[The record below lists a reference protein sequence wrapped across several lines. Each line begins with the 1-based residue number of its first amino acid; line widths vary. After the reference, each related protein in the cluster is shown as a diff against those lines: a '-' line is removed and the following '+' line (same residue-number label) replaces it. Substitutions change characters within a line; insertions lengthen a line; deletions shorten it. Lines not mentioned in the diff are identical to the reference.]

1 MAAAGAIPA
10 SAHGSPAQDDLLHRY
25 RPALRYSE
33 KEKYFAQPVS
43 RAYGDPAQ
51 VDLDRVY
58 GHIAKE
64 ADETWLQYWLFFA
77 YNAQDRG
84 LVRTGRHEGDWELF
98 QLRLDDAGVPDL
110 ATLAQHSWAE
120 GCAWDSLERDGNA
133 PVLYVAN
140 GSHALYSA
148 PGTWDR
154 PFPDP
159 NDEADGEGREVRP
172 KVQQASNSQPAW
184 VAYDGRWGS
193 SRAGPIPGEQSSP
206 FGPRFQ
212 PSGAWAAPATFHADR
227 AVACG
232 SGPPGRWWTL
242 PVPAAALLAI
252 GAIALLLRRRLRSG
266 RAGA

>member
-1 MAAAGAIPA
+1 LPVSALA
-10 SAHGSPAQDDLLHRY
+10 SSAPDDPLARY

-33 KEKYFAQPVS
+33 DERYFAQPIT
-43 RAYGDPAQ
+43 RPYEDPAQ
-51 VDLDRVY
+51 VDRDRIY
-58 GHIAKE
+58 GHVVRRPG
-64 ADETWLQYWLFFA
+64 ETWLQYWLFFA
-77 YNAQDRG
+77 YNPQDRG

-98 QLRLDDAGVPDL
+98 QLRLDASGVPDL

-120 GCAWDSLERDGNA
+120 GCTWDELERDGSA

-148 PGTWDR
+148 AGTWDR

-159 NDEADGEGREVRP
+159 NDEADGQGRRVRP
-172 KVQQASNSQPAW
+172 KLTRVSDSRPAW

-212 PSGAWAAPATFHADR
+212 PSGAWVAPAQFHADR
-227 AVACG
+227 AVECG

-242 PVPAAALLAI
+242 PVAAGILLAI
-252 GAIALLLRRRLRSG
+252 GVGALALRRRLRSG
-266 RAGA
+266 GG